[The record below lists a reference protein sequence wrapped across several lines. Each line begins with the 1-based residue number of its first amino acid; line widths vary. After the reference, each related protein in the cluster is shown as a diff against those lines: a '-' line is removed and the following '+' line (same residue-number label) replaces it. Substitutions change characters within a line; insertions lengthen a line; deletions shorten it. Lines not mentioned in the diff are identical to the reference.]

1 MNFITFDYTK
11 SADKV
16 SSRAFY
22 PISVPNTMYEG
33 IDVSALSD
41 ELQALFVAKMEDAKL
56 RFLNECL
63 AIKADFDVVND
74 YRRFDPN
81 KMSNIKTECL

>member
-1 MNFITFDYTK
+1 MTFDYTK

-33 IDVSALSD
+33 IDLSPLSQ
-41 ELQALFVAKMEDAKL
+41 EAQALFVATMESAKL
-56 RFLNECL
+56 KFLNECM
-63 AIKADFDVVND
+63 AIKSEFDVVND
-74 YRRFDPN
+74 YRRFDPT